1 MKKTTKTFMLALAA
15 TVITGSAF
23 AQVDT
28 TKKDTSMPQTD
39 TTTHPKKDKKKDKK
53 APPQAFAPT
62 TKGST
67 YTLVAINKEVTANK
81 IEEETEA

>member
-1 MKKTTKTFMLALAA
+1 MLALAA

-39 TTTHPKKDKKKDKK
+39 TTTHPKKDKKKTRKLPLRLLLLQQK
-53 APPQAFAPT
+53 VV
-62 TKGST
+62 
-67 YTLVAINKEVTANK
+67 LIHW
-81 IEEETEA
+81 